1 MTRNDLDFEWDSRKA
16 EANLRKHGVSFDEA
30 MTLFLDPDAIIFPD
44 VMHSDDEDRFSI
56 VGYSHRERMLLVAYT
71 YRTVALLRI
80 ISARRA
86 TDRERKM
93 YEESR
98 A

>member
-1 MTRNDLDFEWDSRKA
+1 MTRDDLDFEWHPRKA

-30 MTLFLDPDAIIFPD
+30 MTLFLDPDAIIIRD
-44 VMHSDDEDRFSI
+44 VMHSEHEDRFSI
-56 VGYSHRERMLLVAYT
+56 LGYSRRERILLVAYT
-71 YRTVALLRI
+71 YLTADLLRI

-86 TDRERKM
+86 TARERKL

-98 A
+98 P